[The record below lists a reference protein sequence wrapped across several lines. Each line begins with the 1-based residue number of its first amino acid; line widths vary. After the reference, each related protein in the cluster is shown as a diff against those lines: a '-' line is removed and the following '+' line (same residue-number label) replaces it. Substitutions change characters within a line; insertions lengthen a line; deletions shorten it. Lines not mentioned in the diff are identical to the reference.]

1 MEEVS
6 LKPRLERQ
14 EEGISLVVGEMVSAI
29 CTEEKA

>member
-6 LKPRLERQ
+6 LKPMLERW
-14 EEGISLVVGEMVSAI
+14 EEGVSLVVGEIISAI